1 MKKLLTLALVVMI
14 VAALAISVSANSGTG
29 YTITAARGTP
39 TVDGVKDDIWD
50 TTEAQTQDRIRSGDD
65 TGTHVTIR
73 FLYDDENLYYLG
85 EVPDSSLWT
94 KDLSVPSMTWQ
105 MDGSEICLSLSNNS
119 AGSIDTA
126 TDAWVGVTPY
136 ADFYSSQAN
145 WLVGSGAGVSDDG
158 ETFDAQ
164 FMEIHT
170 SLENDPDNETAKPYY
185 VEVVWHIKAYDEQ
198 YAPKEGVTYGFEV
211 SYNDNAD
218 YNGRTMCIGWS
229 DVSDSASTNPSVW
242 GEIVLGGSGAAAGAA
257 SGDAPTLLWDFNE
270 DEAMSEDMGA
280 NSNNAV
286 SFWGEKDDAGNDYYV
301 FVAGGNDPYVSVDL
315 DAEDV
320 SDVVWCKARVKNP
333 GPATAIELFG
343 HTDGRGLNG
352 SECTHINV
360 ASDNEWHTY
369 IIYIP
374 DENVK
379 TVNAYKDPQYAITE
393 PYWAGTVDWIRLDP
407 MWQEGNDGSDS
418 GGSMTSGDE
427 IYIDYIAFFP
437 TEEAAQAFRADQDN
451 AGDVAGTPTVS
462 NGTPTYA
469 TNYQIPKTEKVPTI
483 DGVKDAGEWDDALI
497 MRVNAN
503 STHVIGA
510 TDTAPDAT
518 FYYKW
523 NDDGIYLFA
532 NVLDSTE
539 PFTIHDP
546 GEGSYNSGDG
556 IQLNIYP
563 DTEITGGVAG
573 MIYFWSLVVN
583 SEGTASVG
591 EHFIYSDGNSGVDVP
606 DVVAACTKDGT
617 NYTIEAFFPVS
628 VWTESD
634 PPLEIK
640 EGTTFGMTNVV
651 MEEDEGLQDL
661 IVDSA
666 WFNADNQVNTYT
678 LAGAA
683 AAEEPAGP
691 TELLGKSWDNI
702 YVDGEMMV
710 NGGADGWLNDNKV
723 EGAISELEVRGWAY
737 ISTDLNGFAYAI
749 DGGDAVKSADFI
761 ADRPDVKAAI
771 AESANGFD
779 IKIDVSGLGEGAHSI
794 KIYAVDTKDEL
805 VDTGFELPFTLT
817 AAESKGFASAEEA
830 AAGKNIITG
839 YEFVSGT
846 NGFGGEGAE
855 NLWDGDTGTKFC
867 TNEFPVESIAK
878 L

>member
-1 MKKLLTLALVVMI
+1 MKKLLTLVLAAFI
-14 VAALAISVSANSGTG
+14 VAALAISVSANAGTG
-29 YTITAARGTP
+29 YTITASRGTP

-94 KDLSVPSMTWQ
+94 KDLSIPSMTWQ
-105 MDGSEICLSLSNNS
+105 MDGSEICLSLKNSS

-145 WLVGSGAGVSDDG
+145 WLVGSGAGVADDG

-185 VEVVWHIKAYDEQ
+185 VEVVWHIKAYNEQ
-198 YAPKEGVTYGFEV
+198 YAPKDGVKYGFEV

-242 GEIVLGGSGAAAGAA
+242 GEIVLGGGGSSTSGAA
-257 SGDAPTLLWDFNE
+257 PTILWDFNE

-280 NSNNAV
+280 NSNNGV
-286 SFWGEKDDAGNDYYV
+286 SYWGEKDDAGNDYYV

-343 HTDGRGLNG
+343 HTDGRGLTG

-407 MWQEGNDGSDS
+407 MWQEGNDGSDA

-437 TEEAAQAFRADQDN
+437 TEDAAKAFRAELDST
-451 AGDVAGTPTVS
+451 AEVAATPTAS
-462 NGTPTYA
+462 NGTPTYNV
-469 TNYQIPKTEKVPTI
+469 NYNIPKADKAPTI
-483 DGVKDAGEWDDALI
+483 DGVKSAGEWDDALV
-497 MRVNAN
+497 MRVNKN
-503 STHVIGA
+503 STAILGS

-523 NDDGIYLFA
+523 NEDGLYLFA
-532 NVLDSTE
+532 NVIDETE
-539 PFTIHDP
+539 PFIIKDP
-546 GEGSYNSGDG
+546 GEGSYNAGDG
-556 IQLNIYP
+556 IQMNIYP
-563 DTEITGGVAG
+563 DPEITGNPNG
-573 MIYFWSLVVN
+573 MMYFWSLVVN

-591 EHFIYSDGNSGVDVP
+591 EHFTYGTGNDGSDVP
-606 DVVAACTKDGT
+606 DVVAACTKDGFS
-617 NYTIEAFFPVS
+617 YTIEAFFPVS
-628 VWTESD
+628 VWQESD
-634 PPLEIK
+634 PPIEFK
-640 EGTTFGMTNVV
+640 DGTVFGMTNVV
-651 MEEDEGLQDL
+651 MEENEGEQSL
-661 IVDSA
+661 IIDSA
-666 WFNADNQVNTYT
+666 WFNADNTVNTYT
-678 LAGAA
+678 LAPAA
-683 AAEEPAGP
+683 AAEPEGP

-779 IKIDVSGLGEGAHSI
+779 MKIDVSGLGEGAHSI

-805 VDTGFELPFTLT
+805 V
-817 AAESKGFASAEEA
+817 
-830 AAGKNIITG
+830 
-839 YEFVSGT
+839 
-846 NGFGGEGAE
+846 
-855 NLWDGDTGTKFC
+855 
-867 TNEFPVESIAK
+867 
-878 L
+878 